1 MEIKEKNNPEK
12 KANNFF
18 TLSPKY
24 PVAGCD
30 LEKSEVKK
38 IDDNKNLSTNSLVRG
53 FTLSEFRREVGLP
66 LVLVKKLVNK
76 GEIKASKSEEG
87 EINIGE
93 SELTRIKEII
103 ENPFKKTVL
112 FVRALGPGLITGA
125 SDDDPSG
132 IGTYSSVG
140 AKFGLALLWMA
151 VWLLP
156 FMLAIQ
162 EACARIGIVTN
173 KGLAGVLQKH
183 YRKKIILGAVIL
195 LLIANIVNIGADLGA
210 MAVSLEMI
218 THIHF
223 YIGAIF
229 FAIVI
234 ILVEIFVHYHTY
246 VKFLKWLTISIFAYV
261 ITGFIIHPDWGA
273 IFDRAFIPEIKF
285 SREYLFAII
294 AIFGTTITPYLFF
307 WQTSE
312 EVEENKLLKDGCG
325 KSLVHEKIGRMRTD
339 VGTGMVLANIVFFFI
354 IITTAQV
361 LFKNGIT
368 NIDSAEQA
376 ALALRPL
383 AGDKAFFLFAMG
395 IIGTGLLAIPILAGS
410 GAYALSEIFKWREG
424 LELKFSR
431 AKGFYAI
438 IAVSIIIG
446 LVLNFLH
453 INPIAALYW
462 SAFLNGIIALP
473 LLILIMVVGDDPK
486 IMGTERHPKWVKFF
500 GWLAVAFM
508 ALAILTSVIL
518 YIF

>member
-1 MEIKEKNNPEK
+1 MEIQKEKGLENK
-12 KANNFF
+12 K
-18 TLSPKY
+18 KW
-24 PVAGCD
+24 
-30 LEKSEVKK
+30 
-38 IDDNKNLSTNSLVRG
+38 
-53 FTLSEFRREVGLP
+53 FTLSEFRREAGLP
-66 LVLVKKLVNK
+66 LVLVRKLINR
-76 GEIKASKSEEG
+76 GEIKASKSAEG

-93 SELTRIKEII
+93 SELYRIKEAIK
-103 ENPFKKTVL
+103 NPFKKTSL
-112 FVRALGPGLITGA
+112 FVKALGPGLITGA

-132 IGTYSSVG
+132 IGTYSSAG

-151 VWLLP
+151 IWLLP

-162 EACARIGIVTN
+162 EACARIGIVTH

-183 YRKKIILGAVIL
+183 YRKNIIFGAVIL
-195 LLIANIVNIGADLGA
+195 LLVANIANIGADLGA

-218 THIHF
+218 TNVHF
-223 YIGAIF
+223 YVGAIF
-229 FAIVI
+229 FAVFI
-234 ILVEIFVHYHTY
+234 ILVEIFVQYHTY
-246 VKFLKWLTISIFAYV
+246 VRFLKWLTISIFAYV
-261 ITGFIIHPDWGA
+261 VTGFIIHPDWSV
-273 IFDRAFIPEIKF
+273 IFSHTFIPEVKF
-285 SREYLFAII
+285 SREYIFAII

-312 EVEENKLLKDGCG
+312 EVEENKLLKDGC
-325 KSLVHEKIGRMRTD
+325 KKCLVHEKIGRMRTD

-368 NIDSAEQA
+368 EIDSVQEA

-383 AGDKAFFLFAMG
+383 AGDKAFLLFAAG

-410 GAYALSEIFKWREG
+410 GAYALSEIFKWKEG

-438 IAVSIIIG
+438 IAVSIVIG
-446 LVLNFLH
+446 LVLNFLR

-486 IMGTERHPKWVKFF
+486 IMGEERHPKWVKIF
-500 GWLAVAFM
+500 GWLAVVFM
-508 ALAILTSVIL
+508 ALAILASIIL
-518 YIF
+518 YFIK